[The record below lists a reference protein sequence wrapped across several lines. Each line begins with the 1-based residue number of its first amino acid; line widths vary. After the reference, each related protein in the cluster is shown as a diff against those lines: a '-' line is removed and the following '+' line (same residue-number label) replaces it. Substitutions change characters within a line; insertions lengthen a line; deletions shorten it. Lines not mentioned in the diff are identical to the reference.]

1 MTKSRQ
7 QVQKVTV
14 LACKNVALSV
24 KLFLIL
30 ITDFFILTK
39 VTAVRWDS
47 EFTVDLLGSTFK
59 SKCSIYFG

>member
-14 LACKNVALSV
+14 LAFKNVALSV

-39 VTAVRWDS
+39 VTAVR
-47 EFTVDLLGSTFK
+47 
-59 SKCSIYFG
+59 